1 MATITDKAYDPAG
14 TGNFVGGTPVITADS
29 LSKPQ
34 KQVQLPPPV
43 APTPPSTFINNLQ
56 PAIQQSNQ
64 GLIQAQT
71 EEAAQRNDVLKNL
84 LRVDDPNS
92 QGTYDSKFRQLGGN
106 DYLKQ
111 FTDANTRLAQLQ
123 GVFNQAS
130 QKVSSAPGQSQVF
143 EGLQLNEVSRQKAAE
158 VGYQALVVQAMQG
171 NIETAR
177 QIALDTTRF
186 ASEDRAAKLQSLM
199 AQFQSLDGIV
209 QGQEKQLIDAQKV
222 KVEQELK
229 QLERAQT
236 YIDSAISSGDA
247 SVEEMKQLTRTDL
260 SDFEKQNIA
269 AQIINRSAGAKTAFD
284 RKVQL
289 AGLKQLSTDP
299 VTGNQVVYNPY
310 NDSYSAVNV
319 DSINSQYSD
328 GSVGGQCGTFTKNLT
343 TLPTPN
349 GRTGHLWAEKKSF
362 VDKYGINLSQVQG
375 GDVQAGD
382 VLYFDTTIGSEY
394 GHVAT
399 VINNNGDGTV
409 TVKDSNWNG
418 DQKVMTHDIAL
429 NHPSLYGS
437 IRGTLKEQYTT
448 PSTKQYGPAMPGQY
462 DTSKFTQQF
471 YSTPA
476 GQKALNNEQQYYQQF
491 NNNQVVKD
499 YQVIAT
505 KVDSVNKIIESGVGG
520 PGDLSV
526 VYEFMKA
533 LDPNSVV
540 RETEFA
546 TAAKSGNLFL
556 GQLAKFN
563 GYFKD
568 SGGFLPENVK
578 QAFSSIVNSK
588 LEAQTTRYNALANQ
602 TRKIAYDQGLNPDHV
617 APLVDTFTSSKP
629 VSPEA
634 AFAEQI
640 LSGNSPIPQGADNN
654 FAPANNSTY
663 VNPINVIP
671 FGGLAKPLVDSYS
684 YIKSLFGR

>member
-1 MATITDKAYDPAG
+1 MPEQYTSNGVTYDRPS
-14 TGNFVGGTPVITADS
+14 VPVMTADS
-29 LSKPQ
+29 LSTPQ
-34 KQVQLPPPV
+34 QPVVLPTPKV
-43 APTPPSTFINNLQ
+43 PTPPAQFIQNLQ

-71 EEAAQRNDVLKNL
+71 QEAESRNDVLKNL

-92 QGTYDSKFRQLGGN
+92 QGTYDNRFNQLGGN

-123 GVFNQAS
+123 GVFNTGS

-143 EGLQLNEVSRQKAAE
+143 EGLQLNEVSRQKAVE
-158 VGYQALVVQAMQG
+158 VGNQALVVQAMQG

-186 ASEDRAAKLQSLM
+186 ASEDRASKLQSLM

-209 QGQEKQLIDAQKV
+209 QGQEKQLIDAQKI

-260 SDFEKQNIA
+260 SDFEKQAIA
-269 AQIINRSAGAKTAFD
+269 AQIINRSAGAKTAFE

-289 AGLKQLSTDP
+289 AGMKQLTTDP
-299 VTGNQVVYNPY
+299 VTGEQVVYNPY
-310 NDSYSAVNV
+310 NDTYAAVNV

-328 GSVGGQCGTFTKNLT
+328 GSVGGQCGNFTKNLT

-349 GRTGHLWAEKKSF
+349 GRTGNLWAEKKSF

-409 TVKDSNWNG
+409 TVKDSNWNN
-418 DQKVMTHDIAL
+418 DEKVMTHDIAL

-437 IRGTLKEQYTT
+437 IRGTLKQQYTT
-448 PSTKQYGPAMPGQY
+448 PSTAQYGPAMPKAEGEY
-462 DTSKFTQQF
+462 DTSKFTERF

-505 KVDSVNKIIESGVGG
+505 KADSVNKIIESGVGG

-556 GQLAKFN
+556 GQYARFN

-578 QAFSSIVNSK
+578 QAFASIVNSK
-588 LEAQTTRYNALANQ
+588 LEAQTTRYNELAKQ
-602 TRKIAYDQGLNPDHV
+602 TRKIAYEQGLNPDHV
-617 APLVDTFTSSKP
+617 APLVDNLSGSDQA
-629 VSPEA
+629 SPEA
-634 AFAEQI
+634 AFAEQVMGG
-640 LSGNSPIPQGADNN
+640 SSPIQQATNQ
-654 FAPANNSTY
+654 APDEAPY
-663 VNPINVIP
+663 VSPVAALP
-671 FGGLAKPLVDSYS
+671 FSGLAKPFTDSYS

>member
-34 KQVQLPPPV
+34 KQAQLPPPV
-43 APTPPSTFINNLQ
+43 VPTPPSTFINNLQ

-92 QGTYDSKFRQLGGN
+92 QGTYDSRFRQLGGN

-123 GVFNQAS
+123 GVFNTGS

-143 EGLQLNEVSRQKAAE
+143 EGLQLNEVSRQKAVE
-158 VGYQALVVQAMQG
+158 VGNQALVVQAMQG

-209 QGQEKQLIDAQKV
+209 QGQEKQLIDSAKT
-222 KVEQELK
+222 KAEHEYEQLK
-229 QLERAQT
+229 RTQAT
-236 YIDSAISSGDA
+236 IDTAIQAGGA
-247 SVEEMKQLTRTDL
+247 SVDEMKQLIDPSLSDQQKMGIAQQIISRSATAKANNFGVVGQHYDDNTRTMV
-260 SDFEKQNIA
+260 SDYGFVNPLTQSVSYVNA
-269 AQIINRSAGAKTAFD
+269 DALNTQAPDGAK
-284 RKVQL
+284 
-289 AGLKQLSTDP
+289 
-299 VTGNQVVYNPY
+299 
-310 NDSYSAVNV
+310 
-319 DSINSQYSD
+319 
-328 GSVGGQCGTFTKNLT
+328 GGQCGTFAKTLC
-343 TLPTPN
+343 TLPTPG
-349 GRTGHLWAEKKSF
+349 GRVGNEWSEKKSF
-362 VDKYGINLSQVQG
+362 VDKYGIAKDKVLA
-375 GDVQAGD
+375 GDIQPGD
-382 VLYFDTTIGSEY
+382 VLYYDQSIGSKY
-394 GHVAT
+394 GHVET
-399 VINNNGDGTV
+399 VIANNGNGSV
-409 TVKDSNWNG
+409 TVKGSNLDNNG
-418 DQKVMTHDIAL
+418 TIYTRTIDL
-429 NHPSLYGS
+429 NEKPSFYGS
-437 IRGTLKEQYTT
+437 IRGTLKPELSQDT
-448 PSTKQYGPAMPGQY
+448 QYGPAMPGQY